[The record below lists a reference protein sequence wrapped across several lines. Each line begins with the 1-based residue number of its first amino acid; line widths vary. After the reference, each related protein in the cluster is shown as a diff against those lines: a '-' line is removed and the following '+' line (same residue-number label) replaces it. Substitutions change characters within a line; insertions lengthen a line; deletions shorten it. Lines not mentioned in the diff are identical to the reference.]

1 MSSFLEVIWAH
12 IDNERKYILILGNGQ
27 TQGLDDTM
35 LTVESQYSI
44 NFSRSNRKLCLGFH
58 YNGSNSILFI
68 NATKIFQFKA
78 RDSEIKKYRFYLVNT
93 SRDFLTN
100 KIKKKKKTG
109 LNGCIYNVW
118 VY

>member
-1 MSSFLEVIWAH
+1 MGSFVH
-12 IDNERKYILILGNGQ
+12 IDNERKYILILGDGQ
-27 TQGLDDTM
+27 TQGLDDTT

-44 NFSRSNRKLCLGFH
+44 NFSRSDRKLCLGLH

-78 RDSEIKKYRFYLVNT
+78 KDSEIKKYRLYLGNT
-93 SRDFLTN
+93 SRDFLAN
-100 KIKKKKKTG
+100 NMKKKTG